1 MVDPISRD
9 EKLLRAIRKW
19 LGDHYR
25 ISEYN
30 LEINISGGAT
40 RINIILSANSNVS
53 SFMPT
58 KEGGES

>member
-1 MVDPISRD
+1 MVDPISRE
-9 EKLLRAIRKW
+9 EKVLRAIRKW

-40 RINIILSANSNVS
+40 RINIIL
-53 SFMPT
+53 MPT
-58 KEGGES
+58 QEGSES

>member
-40 RINIILSANSNVS
+40 RINIIL
-53 SFMPT
+53 MPT
-58 KEGGES
+58 QEGGES